1 MTDFYTYT
9 DTVADLTFAALNC
22 NVLFAPQSVDPVTT
36 LEDPETGGLLIPDEY
51 KTVGYFEKKAGV
63 KLTNKIDSTDIEA
76 YGEPEPIRT
85 IISKRTTSFDFSMY
99 QNQRN
104 VMELFWA
111 TKLDSLQASEF
122 GGVVIEA
129 PPVPKNIY
137 YRAIILGLDDR
148 NDRDIYTYWLLPKVK
163 LSDID
168 NQSLNDDGVIEYHP
182 TLTAFKEPSLG
193 YSVAQGFA
201 GPGYRD
207 LVHLTGFVAPPA
219 AISATPSTAALTV
232 ASGAGHTAQILV
244 TGDNGINYT
253 PDATFTSATP
263 ATASVNAAGLVTGLA
278 TGTVVVTASYTPFD
292 PAGGASALTDTVS
305 VTVS

>member
-1 MTDFYTYT
+1 MTDFYSFT

-22 NVLFAPQSVDPVTT
+22 NVLFAPQTVDPVTT
-36 LEDPETGGLLIPDEY
+36 LESAEDGSLDIPEEY
-51 KTVGYFEKKAGV
+51 KTVGYFEKKAGL
-63 KLTNKIDSTDIEA
+63 KLSNKIDSTDIEA

-99 QNQRN
+99 QNQKSTL
-104 VMELFWA
+104 ELWWA
-111 TKLDSLQASEF
+111 TNLDSLQASDF
-122 GGVVIEA
+122 GGIVVEA

-137 YRAIILGLDDR
+137 YRCIIVGLDDR

-163 LSDID
+163 LSDLD

-201 GPGYRD
+201 GPGWRD
-207 LVHLTGFVAPPA
+207 LVHLTGFAPVPG
-219 AISATPSTAALTV
+219 ALTV
-232 ASGAGHTAQILV
+232 TPGTSSITAASGEGHTVQLLV

-253 PDATFTSATP
+253 PDATYVSATP
-263 ATASVNAAGLVTGLA
+263 SKATVSASGLVTGVA
-278 TGTVVVTASYTPFD
+278 SGSSVITASYTPFD
-292 PAGGASALTDTVS
+292 PAGGAVPITGTSTITV
-305 VTVS
+305 T